1 MLMVKIVNTGDG
13 TDEVANY
20 KYEVYVNTRCIA
32 TGLVNGHVRGDGWQ
46 KLVHAVARDA
56 EQHISSVQVA
66 GSTPAPGTDDV
77 RHYLIALKV
86 AQQCGDKLDGAAFN
100 ALFPAQLQL
109 GDIIIGVE
117 EYLRE

>member
-46 KLVHAVARDA
+46 KLAHAVARDA
-56 EQHISSVQVA
+56 EQRESRGEDLEQ
-66 GSTPAPGTDDV
+66 TV
-77 RHYLIALKV
+77 RVNELYNMVFK
-86 AQQCGDKLDGAAFN
+86 
-100 ALFPAQLQL
+100 
-109 GDIIIGVE
+109 
-117 EYLRE
+117 R